1 MADKVLTLAEL
12 GLLERGQFE
21 LMVNRAIR
29 RLMADCRDRPF
40 LDKPRSL
47 LIQVDFVPASS
58 ETEGAR
64 GGLTVKVDGGV
75 KEKIPPRLTNGE
87 FLDVVDDVD
96 ANGEP
101 VVNAVFAITPLFDR
115 SN

>member
-1 MADKVLTLAEL
+1 MADKKLTLAEL

-21 LMVNRAIR
+21 LMVNKAIA
-29 RLMADCRDRPF
+29 RLMQDCRDRPY
-40 LDKPRSL
+40 LDKSRSL
-47 LIQVDFVPASS
+47 LIQVDFVPAPS
-58 ETEGAR
+58 EEGAAGR
-64 GGLTVKVDGGV
+64 MTVKVDAGV

-96 ANGEP
+96 SNGEP
-101 VVNAVFAITPLFDR
+101 VTNAVFAITPLFDR

>member
-1 MADKVLTLAEL
+1 MADKVLTLSEL

-21 LMVNRAIR
+21 LMANQAIR
-29 RLMADCRDRPF
+29 RLMQDCRQRPY
-40 LDKPRSL
+40 LDKSRSL
-47 LIQVDFVPASS
+47 LIQVDFTPTPS
-58 ETEGAR
+58 EEGAAGR
-64 GGLTVKVDGGV
+64 MTVQVSAGV

-101 VVNAVFAITPLFDR
+101 VVNAVFAITPLFER
-115 SN
+115 TN